1 MTPTS
6 AQDDLAF
13 MRSLVDTTGGFQ
25 RSFGEA
31 YFAAGLCYGLQ
42 MLLHAGQLAGWIG
55 DGPFVGLLIG
65 LGPTIVFLSLLTWII
80 LRGRREP
87 TGGGVVSR
95 AIGALF
101 ASVGVAN
108 LALIAVIGSVAWRE
122 QNFTIWL
129 IYPCVVLI
137 LQGMAWMVVY
147 ALRRRV
153 WYGVVAF
160 GWFLTGVAMAL
171 AIQSP
176 TAFIAIGG
184 VGFIALMLVP
194 GWILMRRSMAA

>member
-13 MRSLVDTTGGFQ
+13 MRSLVETNGGFQ

-31 YFAAGLCYGLQ
+31 YFAAGLCYGVQ
-42 MLLHAGQLAGWIG
+42 MLLHAIQMLGWIG
-55 DGPFVGLLIG
+55 DGAIGLVIG
-65 LGPTIVFLSLLTWII
+65 LGPTVVFIALLTWII
-80 LRGRREP
+80 TRDGRKP

-95 AIGALF
+95 AVGAMF
-101 ASVGVAN
+101 GAVGVAN

-122 QNFTIWL
+122 QSLTIWL

-147 ALRRRV
+147 ALRRRT
-153 WYGVVAF
+153 WYGVVAI
-160 GWFLTGVAMAL
+160 GWFVTGIGMAMA
-171 AIQSP
+171 IHSP
-176 TAFIAIGG
+176 AAFIAVGG
-184 VGFIALMLVP
+184 AGFIAFMLVP
-194 GWILMRRSMAA
+194 GWVMMRQPKVA